1 MYYHWNLLSPNEKEI
16 VSKIASQIPYNC
28 ENVAEIFMENDC
40 NEKRQYNILKIKD
53 IHLFC
58 DFERRKDMAKFTVE
72 VDLDWLD
79 EETTIDE
86 EIKYEVINGARE
98 YLLNKTTE
106 EIQNRLDEEIG
117 KKLVE
122 ASEKVEEVVN
132 GFIECVTT
140 DNISKLKIAE
150 KTSSWSDKVTMT
162 PISEY
167 IGKQFEKFCNEKRYD
182 KNFSQTS
189 YERERVY
196 SVAQVSILRYLKETL
211 GEQVENIVKTAQRN
225 AEKEIVESLEHSLKQ
240 NLAEETIKK
249 MNIPQVLKNLEKSYE
264 RIGESEE

>member
-1 MYYHWNLLSPNEKEI
+1 
-16 VSKIASQIPYNC
+16 
-28 ENVAEIFMENDC
+28 
-40 NEKRQYNILKIKD
+40 
-53 IHLFC
+53 
-58 DFERRKDMAKFTVE
+58 MAKFTVE

-86 EIKYEVINGARE
+86 EIREEVILGAKD
-98 YLLNKTTE
+98 YLLKRTTE
-106 EIQNRLDEEIG
+106 EIQKKLDEEIG
-117 KKLVE
+117 KKLIE

-132 GFIECVTT
+132 GFLESVTT

-150 KTSSWSDKVTMT
+150 KKSSWSDEITMT

-189 YERERVY
+189 YERDRVY
-196 SVAQVSILRYLKETL
+196 SVAQASISKYLKEVL
-211 GEQVENIVKTAQRN
+211 EKQVENIVKTAQKS
-225 AEKEIVESLEHSLKQ
+225 AEKEIVESLEQTLKQ

-264 RIGESEE
+264 RIGESEDK